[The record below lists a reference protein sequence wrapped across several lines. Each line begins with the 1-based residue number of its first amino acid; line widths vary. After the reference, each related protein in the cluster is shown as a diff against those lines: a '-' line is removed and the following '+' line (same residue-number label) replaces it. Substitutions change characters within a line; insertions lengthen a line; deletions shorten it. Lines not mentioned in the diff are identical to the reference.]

1 VLNYEYSHLKDFI
14 APGEL
19 RQYLAAYKKIDDN
32 SGYLLTYDKNRTT
45 SGPVNRN
52 APKSIFPALYILLT
66 IALLITMA
74 VRRTRKR
81 DGYWG

>member
-1 VLNYEYSHLKDFI
+1 LNYEYSHLKDFI

-32 SGYLLTYDKNRTT
+32 SGYLLTYNNSRT
-45 SGPVNRN
+45 SPGPVKSTG
-52 APKSIFPALYILLT
+52 PKSIFPALYILLT